1 MSLQQIINNSDS
13 ITINRR
19 KVVGIQYTRN
29 DIPRV
34 SLTPTLNPWRFTVGL
49 PTQLRYGDVRALLE
63 NIDALDRIYNEVIS
77 FGNNS
82 NLAWLFRYQGVMS
95 LTQRNQITVNSFVG
109 NQLILGNL
117 PGVGATRSLFEPND
131 LIQIGDYTYPF
142 TSVTQVLRGSGGS
155 VTVTTHRPNIIP
167 DNVVGEH
174 ITVGSSCEFN
184 LFCPNM
190 PTYRLFPGGTM
201 YNENRELISN
211 ARIEWSDNFE
221 LYEYLGDLS
230 V

>member
-1 MSLQQIINNSDS
+1 MALQTIIDNSES

-29 DIPRV
+29 DVPRV

-63 NIDALDRIYNEVIS
+63 SIDALDRIYNETIS
-77 FGNNS
+77 FGSNP
-82 NLAWLFRYQGVMS
+82 NLAWLFRYQGAMT
-95 LTQRNQITVNSFVG
+95 LTQRNNLTVESFDG
-109 NQLILGNL
+109 NQLVLTNL
-117 PGVGATRSLFEPND
+117 PVLPSGRVLFEPND

-142 TSVTQVLRGSGGS
+142 TSVTQILRGTNAS

-167 DNVVGEH
+167 ASVVGEH
-174 ITVGSSCEFN
+174 IVVGSSCQFN

-190 PTYRLFPGGTM
+190 PTYRLFPGGTT
-201 YNENRELISN
+201 YTSSGVVTGN

-221 LYEYLGDLS
+221 LYEYLADLS

>member
-1 MSLQQIINNSDS
+1 ME
-13 ITINRR
+13 
-19 KVVGIQYTRN
+19 
-29 DIPRV
+29 
-34 SLTPTLNPWRFTVGL
+34 
-49 PTQLRYGDVRALLE
+49 A
-63 NIDALDRIYNEVIS
+63 IDHLDRYTPQLITFSDLPQLNWI
-77 FGNNS
+77 
-82 NLAWLFRYQGVMS
+82 FRYQGQMS
-95 LTQRNQITVNSFVG
+95 QAMINALTVSSFVG
-109 NQLILGNL
+109 DQLTLTNL
-117 PGVGATRSLFEPND
+117 PVTSSSRVMFEPND
-131 LIQIGDYTYPF
+131 LIQIGNYTYPF

-174 ITVGSSCEFN
+174 IKVGSSCEFN

-221 LYEYLGDLS
+221 LYEYFT
-230 V
+230 